1 MSTALTAS
9 RGPKRLVSALVTT
22 LEVNAGERYWGMLS
36 RGLAFVYAG
45 LAVLIA
51 RP

>member
-1 MSTALTAS
+1 
-9 RGPKRLVSALVTT
+9 LVSALVTT
-22 LEVNAGERYWGMLS
+22 LEVNAAERYCGMLS

-45 LAVLIA
+45 ALVRALIA